1 MVGEKV
7 SDLLLGR
14 DPLPR
19 ANDEPWVHPN
29 WQVAQR

>member
-7 SDLLLGR
+7 SDLLLGQ

-19 ANDEPWVHPN
+19 ANDQPWVHPN
-29 WQVAQR
+29 WAEAQR